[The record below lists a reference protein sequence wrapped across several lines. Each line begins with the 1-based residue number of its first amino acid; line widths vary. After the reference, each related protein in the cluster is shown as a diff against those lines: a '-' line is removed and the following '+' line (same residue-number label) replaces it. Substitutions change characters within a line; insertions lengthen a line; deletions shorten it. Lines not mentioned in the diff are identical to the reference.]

1 MAMAESPVVMK
12 KAVRIVVPPV
22 MPNTGAAMN
31 RVAAAPLRPAPAP
44 APAQTVPA
52 APRRVPVAP
61 IAPANRDNGQKENV
75 VEIQSVSKIYGQYEN
90 KVYALNGVSV
100 KIAKGQ
106 FVAIL
111 GPSGSG
117 KSTMLHMMG
126 CLDRPSSGKILIN
139 GRDMATVS
147 GAEVAT
153 FRGKNMGFVFQSYN
167 IIPRLTVMEN
177 VMLPGIIA
185 GVNRSELESRANE
198 LLKETGILHRA
209 DHKGVHLSGGEQQR
223 VAIARAFINNPTIIF
238 ADEPTGA
245 LDTKSSDE
253 IMGILKKMNIQ
264 HGVTIVIITHNPKQ
278 ATDYVR
284 RIIRIKDGQVVGDE
298 INVPKA
304 G

>member
-1 MAMAESPVVMK
+1 MAMAETP
-12 KAVRIVVPPV
+12 AVRKVVKIVVPPV
-22 MPNTGAAMN
+22 MPKTQAAVN
-31 RVAAAPLRPAPAP
+31 RTAVAPVRPVPAPAP
-44 APAQTVPA
+44 MQTVPA
-52 APRRVPVAP
+52 APRWAPVAS
-61 IAPANRDNGQKENV
+61 IAPASRNNGQKENV
-75 VEIQSVSKIYGQYEN
+75 VETQSISKIYGQYEN
-90 KVYALNGVSV
+90 KVYALNNVSL
-100 KIAKGQ
+100 KISKGE

-139 GRDMATVS
+139 GRDMAMVS

-177 VMLPGIIA
+177 VMLPGMIA
-185 GVNRSELESRANE
+185 GINRSELESRANE

-245 LDTKSSDE
+245 LDTRSSDE
-253 IMGILKKMNIQ
+253 IMGILKKMNEQ
-264 HGVTIVIITHNPKQ
+264 HGVTVVIITHNPKQ

-284 RIIRIKDGQVVGDE
+284 RIIRIKDGQIVGDE
-298 INVPKA
+298 VNVPRA